1 MWPSELPVV
10 GGPSFRVPKDVPSIV
25 DDDHLSGVAAE
36 VRMVSPSKR
45 TICASDRGGIR
56 LLVDTKNFVQRRQ
69 LDTPA

>member
-1 MWPSELPVV
+1 M
-10 GGPSFRVPKDVPSIV
+10 V

-45 TICASDRGGIR
+45 TICASDRGRIR